1 MKNRKSIFAVL
12 ALCAIA
18 PSHGESLLQAT
29 AFPKTFDDL
38 DFADKYAVL
47 AEGYGTFDKLYD
59 ENGNC
64 ISGCPYAGMTIE
76 HDKENTDAAND
87 YFASLISQTNAEIPT
102 ETPGLQQPETPTIPT
117 QPGVP
122 AVPSQP
128 IQPTQPPAAPTTP
141 TVPPQ
146 RPSIAQNT
154 LPLRSPVTSSII
166 LTGDFGWRDTVING
180 KKCQYLHNGIDIGI
194 NTGTP
199 IYATADGT
207 VQTITTGC
215 TAGNTKCGGG
225 NGNYILLRHANGL
238 YTEYKHLSKLNV
250 SKGDRVTAGQLI
262 ASSGNTGFSGGPHLH
277 YDIYWMRN
285 GEPAYIDV
293 LCPCAS
299 SKKVRVYNQSL
310 NTIDTGYSCA
320 SSALNKPYKF
330 QGNEKK
336 IKWRIASGHCMT
348 NANDKLPDEI

>member
-1 MKNRKSIFAVL
+1 MTITKSIFL
-12 ALCAIA
+12 LTLCAILPA
-18 PSHGESLLQAT
+18 YGDSLLTAT
-29 AFPKTFDDL
+29 SFPKTFNDL

-64 ISGCPYAGMTIE
+64 ISGCPYSGMTIE
-76 HDKENTDAAND
+76 RDQENTEAANN
-87 YFASLISQTNAEIPT
+87 YFASLMDQATTEMPTESAEMPQPEIPT
-102 ETPGLQQPETPTIPT
+102 TSTQPEIPTIPT
-117 QPGVP
+117 QP
-122 AVPSQP
+122 P
-128 IQPTQPPAAPTTP
+128 ISPTTP

-146 RPSIAQNT
+146 RPSITQSS
-154 LPLRSPVTSSII
+154 LPLRSPVGSSII

-207 VQTITTGC
+207 VQTVTTGC
-215 TAGNTKCGGG
+215 TAGNTKCGSG

-250 SKGDRVTAGQLI
+250 SKGDRVSAGQLI

-277 YDIYWMRN
+277 YDIYWLRN

-293 LCPCAS
+293 LCPCAGS
-299 SKKVRVYNQSL
+299 RKVRVYNQSL

-330 QGNEKK
+330 QGSEKK
-336 IKWRIASGHCMT
+336 TKWRIASGHCMK
-348 NANDKLPDEI
+348 NSSDKLPDEI